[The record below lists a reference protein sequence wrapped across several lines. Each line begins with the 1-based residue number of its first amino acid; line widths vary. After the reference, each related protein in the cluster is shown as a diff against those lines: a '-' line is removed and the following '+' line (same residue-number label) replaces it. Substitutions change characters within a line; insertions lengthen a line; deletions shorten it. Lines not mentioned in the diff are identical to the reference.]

1 MSDVAKKKAK
11 KGKLPK
17 EILGVKLPKELRK
30 AGDELIGQAGAAVA
44 SAAGRQA
51 IAGALTVAAAAAS
64 AAIARKVSEGTAD
77 GAGTPRAAASAPAA
91 GTAGEAPPPQG
102 TQRAPDPQAVAD
114 AVVQAADAVL
124 GRLFGKR
131 A

>member
-1 MSDVAKKKAK
+1 MSDVGGKKAK
-11 KGKLPK
+11 KGRLPK

-30 AGDELIGQAGAAVA
+30 AGDELIGQAGAAMA

-64 AAIARKVSEGTAD
+64 AAIARKAAEGA
-77 GAGTPRAAASAPAA
+77 APAPAPSPAAAGPGPETGDAA
-91 GTAGEAPPPQG
+91 APQG